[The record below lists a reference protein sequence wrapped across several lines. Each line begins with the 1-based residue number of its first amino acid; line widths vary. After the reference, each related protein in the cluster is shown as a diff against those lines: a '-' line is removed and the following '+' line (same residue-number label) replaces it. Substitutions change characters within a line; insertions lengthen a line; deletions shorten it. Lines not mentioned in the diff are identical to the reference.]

1 MKYIKAVKVNI
12 AINSYRLMG
21 NVEVI
26 INNPIDQKVVS
37 DIICAYLDKFNI
49 DKDLVTTTANTT
61 AEYIVELT
69 KEFDADNKSKA
80 FTVALKGG
88 NEYEEN
94 IRIEINTLHN
104 ITLIGSVII

>member
-1 MKYIKAVKVNI
+1 MKYIKAVKIHI

-21 NVEVI
+21 SVEVI
-26 INNPIDQKVVS
+26 INNPIDQKAVS

-49 DKDLVTTTANTT
+49 DKNLVTTTANTA
-61 AEYIVELT
+61 AEYIIELT

-80 FTVALKGG
+80 FTMPLKGG

-94 IRIEINTLHN
+94 IRIEISTLHN
-104 ITLIGSVII
+104 ITLVKE